1 MNKTWYKEMV
11 VYQIWPRS
19 FKDSNGDGI
28 GDLEGIYEK
37 LDYVKSIGIDAIWFS
52 PLFKSA
58 NADYGYDISDYMDIN
73 PEYGDMETFKK
84 VLNACHER
92 GMKVFMDLVVNHTS
106 TEHHWFKEACKS
118 VDNPY
123 HDYYIWRKG
132 KGKNG
137 KKPPNNWLSTFE
149 GGAWEYVPEV
159 DEYYLH
165 VFTKGQPDL
174 NMDNP
179 KVREEVKNVMKFWL
193 DMGVDGFREDVIT
206 YISKREG
213 LPNAIPIPV
222 AAGMEH
228 YNCGP
233 HLYEYLKEFHDDVLS
248 KYDCFTVGE
257 GPLITPEKVLRFVTE
272 DDTQVLKTMFSFDHL
287 EADCFMTDWIKTP
300 FNLKKMKKCYQK
312 WYDAMNGKG
321 WHTLYL
327 ENHDHP
333 RIVDRYGSLKYRVE
347 SAKMLATMCYLQKGT
362 PFIYQGQ
369 EIGMTNIQLKS
380 IDEFKDMMTFNNE
393 KTFAKLGIKGEKF
406 LKMANAG
413 SRENSRTPVQWD
425 DSEYAGFSTV
435 EPWFNL
441 NENYKEINVAQ
452 AEADENSILNYYR
465 KLLKFRKEHEVAIYG
480 DYKEHYKNSD
490 KLYVY
495 ERNLDGEKILVVCS
509 FSEKSV
515 NFEAPEGID
524 LSKGELVLANYKLTP
539 LTNNSFVTRP
549 YECRVYYFK

>member
-1 MNKTWYKEMV
+1 MNKAWYKEMV

-52 PLFKSA
+52 PLFKSP
-58 NADYGYDISDYMDIN
+58 NADYGYDIADYMDIN

-84 VLNACHER
+84 VLNGCHER

-222 AAGMEH
+222 ACGMEH

-393 KTFAKLGIKGEKF
+393 KTFAKLGIKGDMF

-425 DSEYAGFSTV
+425 DSDFAGFSTV

-441 NENYKEINVAQ
+441 NENYKEINVAA

-480 DYKEHYKNSD
+480 DYKEYYKNSD

-515 NFEAPEGID
+515 IFEAPQGID

-539 LTNNSFVTRP
+539 VTNNSFVTRP